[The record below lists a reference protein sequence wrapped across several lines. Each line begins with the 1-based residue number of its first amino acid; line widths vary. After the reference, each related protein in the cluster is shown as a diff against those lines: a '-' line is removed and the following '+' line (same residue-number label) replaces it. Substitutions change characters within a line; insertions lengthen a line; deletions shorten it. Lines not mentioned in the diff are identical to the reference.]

1 MALKKRREK
10 WITHTQNEE
19 GGTIV
24 TFDRWCCDIDKGD
37 IPANTVKVIIP
48 DDTHIGY
55 ITEGAFPKRVVKR
68 LIKSG
73 AVTEYERG
81 YYLGTDKNPFFIL
94 LDFSHREYGDGD
106 CFVYG
111 GDKIHPDCE
120 VIRPTK
126 ITNFAAWRRE
136 ERHGAVSLKDLID
149 VLGKEN
155 KKALTLEN
163 GGGAW
168 STSSDGKLLDSDGNV
183 VADLND
189 ELEIFGFWLHGGMFW
204 NKKSELYPVGH
215 LGALG
220 YRFCKIMKKEM
231 GISAYVSI
239 KKKRKMNGKTSVAL
253 ISRPLRNSSI
263 LHSTM
268 VVLIRNVV
276 DYRRK

>member
-10 WITHTQNEE
+10 FVTHTQTEE
-19 GGTIV
+19 GDTIV

-37 IPANTVKVIIP
+37 IPANTVKIIIP
-48 DDTHIGY
+48 DDTKIGY
-55 ITEGAFPKRVVKR
+55 ISEGAFPKRVVKR
-68 LIKSG
+68 LINSG

-94 LDFSHREYGDGD
+94 LDFLHREYRDGE

-120 VIRPTK
+120 IILPK
-126 ITNFAAWRRE
+126 QITNFAAWRRE

-149 VLGKEN
+149 VLRKETKN
-155 KKALTLEN
+155 ALTLEN
-163 GGGAW
+163 GGAW
-168 STSSDGKLLDSDGNV
+168 STSDGKLLDSDGTV

-189 ELEIFGFWLHGGMFW
+189 ELDIYCHWYHGGMFW

-220 YRFCKIMKKEM
+220 YRFCVMKKELE
-231 GISAYVSI
+231 IQTYVST
-239 KKKRKMNGKTSVAL
+239 KKKGTEDELQDIGRLDITASAQLFNFAL
-253 ISRPLRNSSI
+253 NYGCFDSECG
-263 LHSTM
+263 
-268 VVLIRNVV
+268 
-276 DYRRK
+276 

>member
-1 MALKKRREK
+1 MALSKRRQHFV
-10 WITHTQNEE
+10 THTQTEE
-19 GGTIV
+19 GTIV
-24 TFDRWCCDIDKGD
+24 TFHENCSYIQKGD
-37 IPANTVKVIIP
+37 IPTDTIKIIIS
-48 DDTHIGY
+48 DGDTHIGY

-94 LDFSHREYGDGD
+94 LEFLHREYRDGD

-155 KKALTLEN
+155 KDALTLEN

-220 YRFCKIMKKEM
+220 YRFCKIMKREM
-231 GISAYVSI
+231 DISAYVST
-239 KKKRKMNGKTSVAL
+239 KKETEDELQDIGRLDITASAQLFNFAL
-253 ISRPLRNSSI
+253 NYGCFDSECG
-263 LHSTM
+263 
-268 VVLIRNVV
+268 
-276 DYRRK
+276 

>member
-10 WITHTQNEE
+10 FVTHTQTEE

-24 TFDRWCCDIDKGD
+24 TFDRWCYDIDKGD
-37 IPANTVKVIIP
+37 IPADTVKIIIL
-48 DDTHIGY
+48 DDTKIGY
-55 ITEGAFPKRVVKR
+55 ISEGAFPKRVVKR

-81 YYLGTDKNPFFIL
+81 YYIGANKNPYLIL
-94 LDFSHREYGDGD
+94 LDFSHREYRDGA

-120 VIRPTK
+120 VIRPTA

-149 VLGKEN
+149 VLRKETKN
-155 KKALTLEN
+155 ALTLEN
-163 GGGAW
+163 GGTW
-168 STSSDGKLLDSDGNV
+168 STSDEKLLDSEGNV
-183 VADLND
+183 VADLSE
-189 ELEIFGFWLHGGMFW
+189 ELHLYGFWCHFGMFW

-220 YRFCKIMKKEM
+220 YRFSKVMKKEM
-231 GISAYVSI
+231 CISAYVST
-239 KKKRKMNGKTSVAL
+239 KKKETEDEQRQDIGRLDITASAQLFNFAL
-253 ISRPLRNSSI
+253 NYGCFDPECG
-263 LHSTM
+263 
-268 VVLIRNVV
+268 
-276 DYRRK
+276 